1 MQFSFI
7 RHSFCVKIIQ
17 FWVQKFVKAFET
29 KKNLSSIP
37 LYEET
42 IQCDQLDCKGVMH
55 FCFVL
60 FRFIC
65 LIPLQWRLTH
75 SRIWLRYKTT
85 KGGKRGEE
93 EFELS
98 DCLRYKNVA
107 SSTSTRQSQIINCS
121 RLLLGGHLEKKRE
134 KIIITIS
141 KVINFSSS
149 LFLLQIVI
157 PR

>member
-29 KKNLSSIP
+29 KKKYPRFHCTKKQFSVTSLIVKV
-37 LYEET
+37 LC
-42 IQCDQLDCKGVMH
+42 I
-55 FCFVL
+55 FCCVL

-85 KGGKRGEE
+85 EGGKRGEE

-134 KIIITIS
+134 KNHYNNI
-141 KVINFSSS
+141 
-149 LFLLQIVI
+149 
-157 PR
+157 

>member
-1 MQFSFI
+1 MCNLVSFVTAFVSKLYSFESKNLWKHSKQKKIYPRFHCTKKQFSVTSLI
-7 RHSFCVKIIQ
+7 VKVLCI
-17 FWVQKFVKAFET
+17 
-29 KKNLSSIP
+29 
-37 LYEET
+37 
-42 IQCDQLDCKGVMH
+42 
-55 FCFVL
+55 FCFFL

-121 RLLLGGHLEKKRE
+121 RLLLGGHLEKKKR
-134 KIIITIS
+134 K
-141 KVINFSSS
+141 KS
-149 LFLLQIVI
+149 L
-157 PR
+157 